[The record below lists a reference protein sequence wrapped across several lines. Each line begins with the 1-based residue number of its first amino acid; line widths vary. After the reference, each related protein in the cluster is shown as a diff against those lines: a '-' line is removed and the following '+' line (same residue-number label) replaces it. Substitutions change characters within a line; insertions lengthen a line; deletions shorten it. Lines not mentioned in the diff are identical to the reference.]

1 MASSAPQ
8 SALSSQPATSPPPGV
23 RFVARQP
30 ILTAEEKVFGY
41 ELLFRD
47 GVQNCFR
54 HSDPDAA
61 ARSTLDSSLLLGL
74 DVLCHGRYAFIN
86 CHRDLLLNDYVT
98 LLPAKQTVL
107 EILETV
113 ELDSTILAAC
123 KNLREAGYLI
133 ALDDF
138 VGNDPREALVD
149 MADLIKVD
157 LLGTTREQCA
167 DLVKRLGPRHRMVA
181 EKVET
186 REQFQWTREMGFA
199 YFQGFFFREP
209 EVLTTHDI
217 PANRLNYVLMLQV
230 VSQPELNLRKIE
242 DLIKGEVSICYR
254 LLRYLNSAA
263 FGFTHEIHSVRHAL
277 GLLGER
283 EIRRWVR
290 LVATLGAGQYAC
302 SEVLFSA
309 LARARFCELLG
320 PKLPHGGSDLFL
332 LGLMSMMDVIL
343 NSRMEDVLEKVPLEP
358 QIKDALL
365 SRPSP
370 LRDIYRLMLAQESGE
385 WQGVSELATHF
396 RLTTHEIADA
406 HWQGMQWA
414 REVGRS

>member
-1 MASSAPQ
+1 M
-8 SALSSQPATSPPPGV
+8 
-23 RFVARQP
+23 
-30 ILTAEEKVFGY
+30 
-41 ELLFRD
+41 
-47 GVQNCFR
+47 
-54 HSDPDAA
+54 
-61 ARSTLDSSLLLGL
+61 LD
-74 DVLCHGRYAFIN
+74 
-86 CHRDLLLNDYVT
+86 
-98 LLPAKQTVL
+98 
-107 EILETV
+107 ILETV

-123 KNLREAGYLI
+123 KNLPEAGYLI

-138 VGNDPREALVD
+138 VGNDPREALID
-149 MADLIKVD
+149 MADLIKV
-157 LLGTTREQCA
+157 

-263 FGFTHEIHSVRHAL
+263 FGFTHEIHSLRHAL

-302 SEVLFSA
+302 S
-309 LARARFCELLG
+309 
-320 PKLPHGGSDLFL
+320 
-332 LGLMSMMDVIL
+332 
-343 NSRMEDVLEKVPLEP
+343 
-358 QIKDALL
+358 
-365 SRPSP
+365 
-370 LRDIYRLMLAQESGE
+370 
-385 WQGVSELATHF
+385 
-396 RLTTHEIADA
+396 
-406 HWQGMQWA
+406 
-414 REVGRS
+414 